1 MKNPWEGLA
10 SRITV
15 YEVTVS
21 ELKDE
26 VHNTSK
32 QKTGVIGEILKTNKR
47 ELWDRFESNIK
58 L

>member
-1 MKNPWEGLA
+1 MKNPWEGLT
-10 SRITV
+10 SRITL
-15 YEVTVS
+15 YEVTII

-32 QKTGVIGEILKTNKR
+32 QDRVVGEILKMNKR